1 MFKQSVPMCFN
12 LFFLFYISLCALL
25 LPTESVLKHTRKF
38 CILIFL
44 LFNIFQIALAWR
56 CSQVVMLSGDIEV
69 NPGPKKKDKNRLPM
83 YYWNFNIYLSEA
95 ATGENVFLET
105 SQNSQ

>member
-1 MFKQSVPMCFN
+1 
-12 LFFLFYISLCALL
+12 
-25 LPTESVLKHTRKF
+25 
-38 CILIFL
+38 
-44 LFNIFQIALAWR
+44 
-56 CSQVVMLSGDIEV
+56 MLSGDIEV

>member
-12 LFFLFYISLCALL
+12 LFFSILHFPLCLAF
-25 LPTESVLKHTRKF
+25 TKRMCFETHHK
-38 CILIFL
+38 ILYSNFPIVQY
-44 LFNIFQIALAWR
+44 FQIVLAWL
-56 CSQVVMLSGDIEV
+56 CSLVVMLSGDIEV

-95 ATGENVFLET
+95 ATGVVL
-105 SQNSQ
+105 